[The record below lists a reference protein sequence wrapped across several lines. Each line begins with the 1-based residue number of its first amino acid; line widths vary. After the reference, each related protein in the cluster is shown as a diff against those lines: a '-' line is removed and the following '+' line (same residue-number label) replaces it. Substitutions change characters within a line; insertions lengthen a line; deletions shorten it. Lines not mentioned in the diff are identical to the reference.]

1 MTRIEEAYNKP
12 GNFERPSS
20 LGEDVAFSTKWGVG
34 FVDATDQNSE
44 QIILVEYVDEN
55 SPFAYLIDE
64 SIKDKEVKLSTEV
77 GFEVENLGYVTKTG
91 SSMIA
96 GNIMSQSAEEVASA
110 LDNSAQSI
118 KTIYYQDSRWR
129 YSRFYYLNILFNY
142 YIFIDCIAIRNCFCN
157 LSS

>member
-77 GFEVENLGYVTKTG
+77 GFEVERFRLCDKNRQQLSLVISCRT
-91 SSMIA
+91 
-96 GNIMSQSAEEVASA
+96 SAEEV
-110 LDNSAQSI
+110 LQVP
-118 KTIYYQDSRWR
+118 
-129 YSRFYYLNILFNY
+129 
-142 YIFIDCIAIRNCFCN
+142 
-157 LSS
+157 